1 MTKLDRRTFLRLGGA
16 AGGALALPAC
26 IREAMSIPADSE
38 DGSIMDIDHVVILIQ
53 ENRSFDHYF
62 GTMPG
67 VRGFG
72 DRFTVP
78 VAGAESVWHQRKSGD
93 EVVLPYH
100 LDSSRGNAQRVEG
113 PPHGFLDGQLA
124 YDHGRFG
131 AWPEVKGTAS
141 MGYYTEQELRFQFA
155 LADAFTVCDAY
166 HCSIHSSTNPNRL
179 FAFTGTNRLPGGPPA
194 IDNDHDTLGDA
205 ADGYT
210 WTTYAERLEAAG
222 VSWKV
227 YQDLADNFTD
237 NPLVGFKTF
246 RAAVAGDPAS
256 PLVVKGV
263 STTLTNSD
271 LEGLRRDVL
280 AGTLPS
286 VAWIVGPADYSE
298 HPGPSS
304 PVQGACY
311 VQQVLEALIADP
323 DVWSRTVLIV
333 TFDENDGFFDH
344 VPPPCAPSGNGDGT
358 LAGASTVDDAG
369 ERYDDDGGDPF
380 FGPRPLGPGMRVP
393 TWIVSPFSR
402 GGWVCSEVFDHT
414 SILRFLEA
422 RFGVVETNISPYRRA
437 VCGDLTSAFDF
448 VTPNDGAP
456 PELPSIPRAEA
467 DRIRGEQ
474 ELLAAIP
481 APVGAAGVWPR
492 QAAGTRPSRKLPY
505 ELHVLADVAAGQV
518 ELRFVNAGLV
528 GAVFHVYDRN
538 DLAAL
543 PRRYAVEA
551 GKSLAGRWPVDA
563 GYDLWILGPNGFHR
577 HFRGDGEALEIA
589 AIYDPLG
596 ERLRLACH
604 NRGGEARTFVVS
616 ADAYFDGPPARVTV
630 AAGAH
635 EYVNFGLR
643 DSGYW
648 YDFTVTVDGAPAFS
662 RRLAGRMEIGLD
674 SISDPAMGTA

>member
-1 MTKLDRRTFLRLGGA
+1 MTTFDRRTFLRLGGA
-16 AGGALALPAC
+16 ATGALGLPAC
-26 IREAMSIPADSE
+26 IREAMMIPADSE
-38 DGSIMDIDHVVILIQ
+38 EGSIMDIDHVVILIQ

-62 GTMPG
+62 GTMRG

-93 EVVLPYH
+93 ELVLPYH
-100 LDSSRGNAQRVEG
+100 LDSTRGNAQRVEG

-124 YDHGRFG
+124 YDHGRLG
-131 AWPEVKGTAS
+131 AWPEVKGLES
-141 MGYYTEQELRFQFA
+141 MGYYSEQELPFQFA
-155 LADAFTVCDAY
+155 LAEAFTVCDAY

-210 WTTYAERLEAAG
+210 WATYAERLEAAG

-246 RAAVAGDPAS
+246 RTAVETDPES
-256 PLVVKGV
+256 PLVQKGI
-263 STTLTNSD
+263 STTLTDSD

-280 AGTLPS
+280 DGTLPS
-286 VAWIVGPADYSE
+286 VAWIVGPAAYSE

-304 PVQGACY
+304 PVQGAYY
-311 VQQVLEALIADP
+311 VQMVLEALIADP
-323 DVWSRTVLIV
+323 AVWSRTALIV

-344 VPPPCAPSGNGDGT
+344 VPPPCAPSGRGDGT
-358 LAGASTVDDAG
+358 FAGASTVDDAG
-369 ERYDDDGGDPF
+369 ERYDDGGADPF

-393 TWIVSPFSR
+393 TLIVSPFSR

-422 RFGVVETNISPYRRA
+422 RFGVEEPNISPYRRA
-437 VCGDLTSAFDF
+437 FCGDLTSAFDF
-448 VTPNDGAP
+448 AAPNAEPLD
-456 PELPSIPRAEA
+456 LPMRSRAEA
-467 DRIRGEQ
+467 DRLRDDQ
-474 ELLAAIP
+474 EKLAPIA
-481 APVGAAGVWPR
+481 APVGAAGTLPR

-505 ELHVLADVAAGQV
+505 ALHVLAEVAPGGV
-518 ELRFVNAGLV
+518 TLRFVNDGFV

-551 GKSLAGRWPVDA
+551 GNSLAGEWTSA
-563 GYDLWILGPNGFHR
+563 AAHDLWVLGPNGFHR
-577 HFRGDGEALEIA
+577 HFGGAGEPFTVRV
-589 AIYDPLG
+589 IYDLLG
-596 ERLRLACH
+596 QRIRIYCH
-604 NRGGEARTFVVS
+604 NHAAAPHTFVIT
-616 ADAYFDGPPARVTV
+616 ANAYFDAPPTRLTV
-630 AAGAH
+630 AAGAK
-635 EYVNFGLR
+635 ERANFYLR

-648 YDFTVTVDGAPAFS
+648 YDFTVTVDGAPEFF
-662 RRLAGRMEIGLD
+662 RRLAGRMEIGVD
-674 SISDPAMGTA
+674 SISDPALGGG